1 MEKLYYL
8 DRYIKEFTAEV
19 LEVKEVDGRYHVALD
34 KSAFFPGGGGQ
45 PADTGSIEENKVI
58 DVYEDKGIIY
68 HVVEKK
74 PLKYIELNVKLI
86 GKRDMMECSSI

>member
-45 PADTGSIEENKVI
+45 PADTGSMRRE
-58 DVYEDKGIIY
+58 
-68 HVVEKK
+68 
-74 PLKYIELNVKLI
+74 
-86 GKRDMMECSSI
+86 